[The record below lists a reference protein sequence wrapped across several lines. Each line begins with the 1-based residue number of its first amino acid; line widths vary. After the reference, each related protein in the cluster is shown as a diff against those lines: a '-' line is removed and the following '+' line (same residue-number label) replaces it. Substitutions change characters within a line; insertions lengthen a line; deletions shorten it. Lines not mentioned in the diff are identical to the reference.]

1 MKSLMTQLSMTLITL
16 AVLNLSGQAQNKP
29 DWQKHLDWSIQNP
42 DAGGSVDCPD
52 KYAATY
58 PECLFSGGRSCMMKK
73 AIQSA
78 KDNDCSNAHRVSQ
91 ITQCHNVTARDQIR
105 DAGQDAVCQYLKT
118 K

>member
-1 MKSLMTQLSMTLITL
+1 MKSLMIQLSKALVAL
-16 AVLNLSGQAQNKP
+16 AVLNLSGQAQSKP
-29 DWQKHLDWSIQNP
+29 AWQTHLDWSIQNL

-52 KYAATY
+52 KYVEAY
-58 PECLFSGGRSCMMKK
+58 PECLVSGGRSCMMKK

-78 KDNDCSNAHRVSQ
+78 KDNDCSNALRVSQ

-105 DAGQDAVCQYLKT
+105 DAGQNAVCRYLKT